1 MTVWRYG
8 PSKHGLTVDAVNDGA
23 VPLFR
28 NLGTVMM
35 VHDGTVDGRSNDRN
49 KAQKWHF
56 DPKMADLA
64 LFSSFLNVAC
74 VLFVQTCDRCD
85 N

>member
-35 VHDGTVDGRSNDRN
+35 VHDGTVDGYFGIWVHHGTIDGYFRIWGPS
-49 KAQKWHF
+49 
-56 DPKMADLA
+56 
-64 LFSSFLNVAC
+64 
-74 VLFVQTCDRCD
+74 
-85 N
+85 

>member
-1 MTVWRYG
+1 
-8 PSKHGLTVDAVNDGA
+8 
-23 VPLFR
+23 
-28 NLGTVMM
+28 MM

-74 VLFVQTCDRCD
+74 VLLVQKTISIIMNGEGKEKR
-85 N
+85 